1 MIFNLFESDQ
11 HHYSSS
17 RLGSSSS
24 MPNWGLQNLSPFLQL
39 PSPPLYQKPSVSN
52 PQTPFKS
59 KQKEITLYKT
69 EFCRNWI
76 ELGHCRYGTKCL
88 YAHGE
93 KEIRTVPR
101 HARYKTQICRAYH
114 SDGSCP
120 YGIRCTFIH
129 DSDYTS
135 ERRDMNSPVSNAS
148 TNFGSTTSNST
159 SPAASIHEADSIWSP
174 SPSFMTK
181 NSKTT
186 FPVVAMR
193 NF

>member
-1 MIFNLFESDQ
+1 MQVNKYNNNNKKFPVTEKKAL
-11 HHYSSS
+11 
-17 RLGSSSS
+17 
-24 MPNWGLQNLSPFLQL
+24 
-39 PSPPLYQKPSVSN
+39 LYTYIYQ
-52 PQTPFKS
+52 
-59 KQKEITLYKT
+59 I
-69 EFCRNWI
+69 
-76 ELGHCRYGTKCL
+76 RYGTKCL

-120 YGIRCTFIH
+120 YGVRCTFIH

-148 TNFGSTTSNST
+148 TNFGSTTNNST
-159 SPAASIHEADSIWSP
+159 SLAASIHEADSIWSP
-174 SPSFMTK
+174 SSSFMAK